1 MDTWALSLLSS
12 SFKRSMCSIFSF
24 NSSEQ
29 LASLALYEGHL
40 GQSLACADVILLV
53 SCVTG
58 LDGSVP
64 FSAAG
69 TFNYAT
75 QLSYVSILSPHAL
88 NLREKKERRE
98 KRERLFNGSTPH
110 PIPPRP
116 LHSQPVSSRPFHTSL
131 AGTCSKATS
140 SPHKVY
146 YEVLIQERRAWV
158 NSLDSSLWSG

>member
-29 LASLALYEGHL
+29 LESLALYEGHL

-98 KRERLFNGSTPH
+98 KRERLFNGSTPSATSLSTSFFSV
-110 PIPPRP
+110 PPY
-116 LHSQPVSSRPFHTSL
+116 LSSRNLFKGYQQST
-131 AGTCSKATS
+131 
-140 SPHKVY
+140 
-146 YEVLIQERRAWV
+146 
-158 NSLDSSLWSG
+158 